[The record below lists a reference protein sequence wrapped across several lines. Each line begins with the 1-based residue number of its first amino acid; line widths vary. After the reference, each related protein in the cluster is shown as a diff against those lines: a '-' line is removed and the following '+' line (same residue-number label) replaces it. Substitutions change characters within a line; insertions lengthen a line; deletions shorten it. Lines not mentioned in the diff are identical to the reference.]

1 MLDNC
6 LLAHAENKRSLEMNY
21 SHWLDVQPVLAV
33 WLADAPQPVLEI
45 MDEEAQSFVLRHHPN
60 YSKIHDKIHLRIT
73 NLPLEDKIRNI
84 R

>member
-1 MLDNC
+1 
-6 LLAHAENKRSLEMNY
+6 MNY

-45 MDEEAQSFVLRHHPN
+45 MEEEAQAFVRRHHPN
-60 YSKIHDKIHLRIT
+60 YSKIYDKIHLRIT